1 MVRNSDWRNEIRT
14 KHRIAQG
21 YVTTD
26 PDKTIRVR
34 IIDETAR
41 LTIKGRPTELVRR
54 EFEYEIPRDDART
67 LLDEF
72 CGDRIVEKTRY
83 EVDIGD
89 HVWEIDEFEG
99 PNEGLVVA
107 EVELDDADESFERPD
122 WIGEEVTGEVRYYN
136 ARLAESPYA
145 DWND

>member
-1 MVRNSDWRNEIRT
+1 M
-14 KHRIAQG
+14 
-21 YVTTD
+21 TTD